1 MVTGERG
8 DKIRLKII
16 DSDKKE
22 VEDNLLNSLISFV
35 DGN

>member
-16 DSDKKE
+16 DSDKIE